1 MSFFPDI
8 KVAGIHLF
16 VGQFSY
22 LMTAALLLAAPA
34 IVIMLIIDLSF
45 GLVNRYAPSL
55 NVFALT
61 LPIKAWLSTAVI
73 LLMIGALMDFVLQ
86 RLGDSRGFLDRSEEH
101 TSELQS
107 LMRISYAV
115 FCLNK

>member
-1 MSFFPDI
+1 MP
-8 KVAGIHLF
+8 
-16 VGQFSY
+16 
-22 LMTAALLLAAPA
+22 AALLLAAPG

-86 RLGDSRGFLDRSEEH
+86 RLGDSRGFLDV
-101 TSELQS
+101 LQKAFS
-107 LMRISYAV
+107 ASGAWGGLDPTYGVVPARKSV
-115 FCLNK
+115 GQGKSV